1 MHILLVYA
9 AVDGREPAARLAE
22 LLTAMG
28 ATVADA
34 REAATAPRDASLI
47 ALLTPAAL
55 SDRSVLTALQSA
67 PAQGRPLL
75 PLSAPNPAAFPTADD
90 LARILEWRVAAPSA
104 SAAGPK
110 YVVGTAINTTV
121 GDHAVTVNTFGQGI
135 GWSAA
140 EVAQL
145 VAALRTQPAGG
156 AMSAAEPRGL
166 FAGLQAQ
173 LQQVDRALQ
182 QGFALLLGRFDLAE
196 QRILAPILARLD
208 EQETALVAAVLDALD
223 ARAFPAAEL
232 GEHLA
237 AIQFAL
243 AELNARTA
251 HIRNDQLAAAVRHAA
266 EIAGD
271 PNLDVKHK
279 LKVTIPILPAFLAYE
294 GELELSSGL
303 KLSELWRGVW
313 GRLRRA

>member
-1 MHILLVYA
+1 MHVLLAYA
-9 AVDGREPAARLAE
+9 AADGREPAARLAE
-22 LLTAMG
+22 LLKTMG
-28 ATVADA
+28 ATVCDV
-34 REAATAPRDASLI
+34 AATAPQGAGVI

-55 SDRSVLTALQSA
+55 SDRSVLAALQSA
-67 PAQGRPLL
+67 AAVGRPLL
-75 PLSAPNPAAFPTADD
+75 SLAAPNPAAFPAADD
-90 LARILEWRVAAPSA
+90 LARILEWRSGPAASVPSP
-104 SAAGPK
+104 GPK
-110 YVVGTAINTTV
+110 YVVGTAINTSI
-121 GDHAVTVNTFGQGI
+121 GDSAVTVNTFGQGV

-156 AMSAAEPRGL
+156 AMSAAELRGL

-173 LQQVDRALQ
+173 IQQVHADLR
-182 QGFALLLGRFDLAE
+182 QGFVTLLARFDAAE

-208 EQETALVAAVLDALD
+208 EQEAALVAAVLDELET
-223 ARAFPAAEL
+223 RAFSAAEL

-237 AIQFAL
+237 AIQLAL

-251 HIRNDQLAAAVRHAA
+251 QIRSDQLAAAVQHAA